1 MAPAHCSLD
10 RTVGPRHA
18 AARQPLQVPGLV
30 ARRRRAIANEQP
42 VERLHEGAG
51 AHDVGGHGD
60 LRVAREARASTL

>member
-30 ARRRRAIANEQP
+30 ARRRRAVANEQP
-42 VERLHEGAG
+42 VERLHEGDG
-51 AHDVGGHGD
+51 ARDVGGHGG
-60 LRVAREARASTL
+60 LRVAREARASAV